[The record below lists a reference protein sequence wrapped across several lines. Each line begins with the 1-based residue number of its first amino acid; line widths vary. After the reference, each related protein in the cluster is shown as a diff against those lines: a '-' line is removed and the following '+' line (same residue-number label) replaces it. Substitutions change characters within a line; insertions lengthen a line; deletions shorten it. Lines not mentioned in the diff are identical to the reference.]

1 MFVSSQESG
10 KGKLETNVSSPG
22 RGRGTHSQETSR
34 EEGSKGGSKG
44 GEGGDGHFPMIG
56 ETFPSF
62 TLDSN
67 CGNIKFDDWLGD
79 SWGVLFLHPKAFTP
93 VCTTEL
99 CHLACQIQE
108 FEKRNCKIAA
118 LTCDSCDN
126 VSNWMKDIRD
136 LSGKNINFPIFCDSN
151 KDIVRSLGILTQE
164 NMTSRGVY
172 FIGPQKVIKG
182 ILLYPDFIGRNYDE
196 VLRILDALMLHC
208 SHHVATPVNWH
219 KGEKCLVPSNVKEEE
234 VQQKFGNVETLKPY
248 LRMTEQGCH

>member
-1 MFVSSQESG
+1 MFTSSQDSG
-10 KGKLETNVSSPG
+10 KGQFETKGMGSQGKEHGG
-22 RGRGTHSQETSR
+22 RSQEASHGR
-34 EEGSKGGSKG
+34 SQEGGSKS
-44 GEGGDGHFPMIG
+44 DGHFLMIG

-67 CGNIKFDDWLGD
+67 CGNINFGEWLGD
-79 SWGVLFLHPKAFTP
+79 NWGVLFLHPKAFTP

-99 CHLACQIQE
+99 SHLSCQIQE
-108 FEKRNCKIAA
+108 FEKRNCKVAA
-118 LTCDSCDN
+118 LTCDSCEN
-126 VSNWMKDIRD
+126 VCNWKNDIRD
-136 LSGKNINFPIFCDSN
+136 LSGKDVNFPIFCDTN
-151 KDIVRSLGILTQE
+151 KDIVRQLGILSQE

-172 FIGPQKVIKG
+172 FIGPQKVIKS

-219 KGEKCLVPSNVKEEE
+219 KGEKCLVPQNVKEEDI
-234 VQQKFGNVETLKPY
+234 QQKFGSVQTLKPY